1 MKPKSIAAADGQRN
15 VTKSQRNRD
24 RNRETETETETGIG
38 IAIDVGRG
46 LQMEMGIQWGKGM
59 WGANEVQFGRL
70 TCACWA
76 AAARSVHRP

>member
-24 RNRETETETETGIG
+24 RNRETETETGIG

-46 LQMEMGIQWGKGM
+46 LQMEMGIQWGKGE
-59 WGANEVQFGRL
+59 GANEVQFGGL

>member
-24 RNRETETETETGIG
+24 RNRETETETGIG

-46 LQMEMGIQWGKGM
+46 LQMEMGIEMRSGERGCE
-59 WGANEVQFGRL
+59 GANKV
-70 TCACWA
+70 
-76 AAARSVHRP
+76 